1 MRARVITGLVGLS
14 LVILALF
21 WGEGLPFVV
30 AVGLLALLG
39 LGEFYHG
46 CAGQGVRPVEWAG
59 YPAAGL
65 ILLTAHPWGAARV
78 GPLLEPLLTG
88 LALAGLI
95 GELGRA
101 KRAPVADLGA
111 TLFGVFYAGWLFR
124 YLILLRVQ
132 GAALL
137 ARVGGA
143 PPAALA
149 APGGA
154 PADGG
159 AWLVLFVLCCTWAC
173 DTGAF
178 FAGRAFG
185 RRKLAPT
192 LSPGKTVEG
201 AVGGLLAAL
210 AMAALLG
217 AALRMGMA
225 AALLLGA
232 LAGVL
237 GQVGD
242 LCESAIKRDLGLKD
256 FGSILPG
263 HGGILDRFDSL
274 LLTAPATYLLLRFW
288 PGP

>member
-1 MRARVITGLVGLS
+1 MRARVITGLVGFA
-14 LVILALF
+14 LVLLALF
-21 WGEGLPFVV
+21 GGGGLPFVV

-46 CAGQGVRPVEWAG
+46 CAGQGIRPVEWAG

-65 ILLTAHPWGAARV
+65 LLVAAHPWGAARLA
-78 GPLLEPLLTG
+78 PFLEAALTG
-88 LALAGLI
+88 LAAAALV

-137 ARVGGA
+137 ARVGGE
-143 PPAALA
+143 PPALFA
-149 APGGA
+149 ASGGPG
-154 PADGG
+154 ADGG
-159 AWLVLFVLCCTWAC
+159 AWLVLAVLCCTWAC

-185 RRKLAPT
+185 RRRLAPT

-201 AVGGLLAAL
+201 AAGGLLASL

-217 AALRMGMA
+217 AALRIGA
-225 AALLLGA
+225 APALLLGA
-232 LAGVL
+232 AAGVL
-237 GQVGD
+237 GQVAD

-256 FGSILPG
+256 FGSLLPG
-263 HGGILDRFDSL
+263 HGGVLDRFDSL
-274 LLTAPATYLLLRFW
+274 LLTAPAVYYALRFW
-288 PGP
+288 P

>member
-1 MRARVITGLVGLS
+1 MRARVITGLIGL
-14 LVILALF
+14 LVAILALF
-21 WGEGLPFVV
+21 WGGGLPFVV

-39 LGEFYHG
+39 LWEFYHG
-46 CAGQGVRPVEWAG
+46 CAGQGVRPVAWVG
-59 YPAAGL
+59 FPAAGL

-78 GPLLEPLLTG
+78 GPFLEPLLTG
-88 LALAGLI
+88 LAVAALI

-132 GAALL
+132 GGALL
-137 ARVGGA
+137 ARVGGG

-154 PADGG
+154 AADGG
-159 AWLVLFVLCCTWAC
+159 AWLVLFVLFCTWAC

-201 AVGGLLAAL
+201 AVGGLFAAL

-217 AALRMGMA
+217 AALRMEIT

-274 LLTAPATYLLLRFW
+274 LLTAPAIYTLLRFW

>member
-1 MRARVITGLVGLS
+1 
-14 LVILALF
+14 
-21 WGEGLPFVV
+21 
-30 AVGLLALLG
+30 VGLLALLG
-39 LGEFYHG
+39 LWEFYHG
-46 CAGQGVRPVEWAG
+46 CEGQGIRPVGWVG

-65 ILLTAHPWGAARV
+65 ILLAAHPWAAALV
-78 GPLLEPLLTG
+78 GSYLEALLTG
-88 LALAGLI
+88 LAAAGLV

-111 TLFGVFYAGWLFR
+111 TLLGVLYAGWLFR
-124 YLILLRVQ
+124 YLIVLRVE

-137 ARVGGA
+137 ARVGGGA
-143 PPAALA
+143 PAAWAVLGS
-149 APGGA
+149 PV
-154 PADGG
+154 ADGG
-159 AWLVLFVLCCTWAC
+159 AWLVLFVLFCTWAC

-185 RRKLAPT
+185 RHRLAPT

-201 AVGGLLAAL
+201 AAGGLLAAL
-210 AMAALLG
+210 VMAALLG
-217 AALRMGMA
+217 MALRMGIA

-256 FGSILPG
+256 FGSLLPG

-274 LLTAPATYLLLRFW
+274 LLTAPAVYYVLRFW
-288 PGP
+288 PQP